1 MSNGIGSLQTN
12 VSALNGLAQIKKTSS
27 KLSVNLEQL
36 SSGKH
41 LVNAS
46 VSPADLAIAT
56 AFESQVRG
64 YDVAVQNAQDA
75 VNLAQT
81 ADASLNS
88 TTDVLLR
95 QRDIA
100 VRAANDATL
109 TASDRQNLNNEF
121 QALTQEVD
129 RQAQT
134 ADFNNKQLRDGSYG
148 TQAAQVGP
156 GAGVENQ
163 VNVTLNDTTAGAGG
177 LNTTGSSVDTV
188 ANAQNAIGEIDQAL
202 SQVAT
207 ERSNVGVTQRRLE
220 SSANDAV
227 NQRINL
233 DEARSRVADTDFI
246 RRSAENAQLRIQLNL
261 QVALQSHA
269 QVGNKA
275 LASLLK

>member
-1 MSNGIGSLQTN
+1 MSNSVGSIQTN

-27 KLSVNLEQL
+27 KLSVNLQQL

-109 TASDRQNLNNEF
+109 TAADRQNLNNEF

-148 TQAAQVGP
+148 TQVAQVGP
-156 GAGVENQ
+156 NAGVENQ

-188 ANAQNAIGEIDQAL
+188 ANAQNAIAEIDQAL

-233 DEARSRVADTDFI
+233 DEARSRVEDTDFI